1 MDHDRLPSTL
11 TQLPARDRVAALAVA
26 GGDED
31 LAAELF
37 AALLKGL
44 SDEIAALRAGV
55 AGGDW
60 TALAEL
66 AHRMRGATR
75 YCGVPALDE
84 SVERLEHAARGSDT
98 EGITAALIH
107 LEAEAE
113 RVRQSAA

>member
-1 MDHDRLPSTL
+1 MDHDRLPSNL

-26 GGDED
+26 GGDEE

-44 SDEIAALRAGV
+44 SGEIAALRAGV
-55 AGGDW
+55 AAGDW
-60 TALAEL
+60 PALAEL

-84 SVERLEHAARGSDT
+84 AVERLEHAARGSDA
-98 EGITAALIH
+98 EDIAASLAH
-107 LEAEAE
+107 LEAEAV
-113 RVRQSAA
+113 RVRQSAT

>member
-1 MDHDRLPSTL
+1 MDHDRLPAHL
-11 TQLPARDRVAALAVA
+11 TQLPARDHVAALAVA
-26 GGDED
+26 GGDPE

-44 SDEIAALRAGV
+44 PNEVAALRAGM

-66 AHRMRGATR
+66 AHRVRGATR

-84 SVERLEHAARGSDT
+84 AVESLERAARLGEAERIAMTLS
-98 EGITAALIH
+98 H

-113 RVRQSAA
+113 RLRQSAA